1 MAYKFQLGAAQLSGS
16 LVQEGAIAVHNES
29 GAEVANL
36 SQAGILSGSGAVKGA
51 SLSVDNNVIYC

>member
-29 GAEVANL
+29 GAEVAPDFRATLTVTPLL
-36 SQAGILSGSGAVKGA
+36 SL
-51 SLSVDNNVIYC
+51 